1 MAATAQTRN
10 WDIAWTTSMDVHRKR
25 ITDNINNSNPTLE
38 LLRRSGR
45 VEIDRGGRIMR
56 EDLYYANGTMEWM
69 SGRQTLSTAEPDG
82 VTAAFYETR
91 YAVVP
96 IVVSWTDEQEAQTRE
111 SAMSLMATKTIQA
124 RNTLQA
130 GINSA
135 IWSAQSGKSML
146 GFQDLIADAPT
157 TGTIGGINRANE
169 SWWRNTESSS
179 STNFNNKSGDI
190 YDGLSLMGS
199 QMTAASDGNDMITDI
214 FMGLTFYTEFQSIME
229 STGYARVTSGDGNA
243 SVDAGK
249 PKFRG
254 ATVHKDRDVASDSI
268 YGINRKYF
276 KLKVQSGA
284 NFRKTPFVPGSD
296 QLARVS
302 FMTAGLQLISNN
314 PRRGFVMSA
323 MT

>member
-1 MAATAQTRN
+1 
-10 WDIAWTTSMDVHRKR
+10 
-25 ITDNINNSNPTLE
+25 
-38 LLRRSGR
+38 
-45 VEIDRGGRIMR
+45 
-56 EDLYYANGTMEWM
+56 
-69 SGRQTLSTAEPDG
+69 
-82 VTAAFYETR
+82 
-91 YAVVP
+91 
-96 IVVSWTDEQEAQTRE
+96 
-111 SAMSLMATKTIQA
+111 
-124 RNTLQA
+124 
-130 GINSA
+130 
-135 IWSAQSGKSML
+135 
-146 GFQDLIADAPT
+146 
-157 TGTIGGINRANE
+157 
-169 SWWRNTESSS
+169 
-179 STNFNNKSGDI
+179 
-190 YDGLSLMGS
+190 
-199 QMTAASDGNDMITDI
+199 MTAASDGNDMITDI

>member
-1 MAATAQTRN
+1 
-10 WDIAWTTSMDVHRKR
+10 
-25 ITDNINNSNPTLE
+25 
-38 LLRRSGR
+38 
-45 VEIDRGGRIMR
+45 
-56 EDLYYANGTMEWM
+56 
-69 SGRQTLSTAEPDG
+69 
-82 VTAAFYETR
+82 
-91 YAVVP
+91 
-96 IVVSWTDEQEAQTRE
+96 
-111 SAMSLMATKTIQA
+111 
-124 RNTLQA
+124 
-130 GINSA
+130 
-135 IWSAQSGKSML
+135 
-146 GFQDLIADAPT
+146 
-157 TGTIGGINRANE
+157 
-169 SWWRNTESSS
+169 
-179 STNFNNKSGDI
+179 
-190 YDGLSLMGS
+190 MGS

>member
-1 MAATAQTRN
+1 MAANSQTRD

-38 LLRRSGR
+38 LLRKSGR
-45 VEIDRGGRIMR
+45 VEIDKGGRIIR

-69 SGRQTLSTAEPDG
+69 SGRQTLSTSEPDG

-96 IVVSWTDEQEAQTRE
+96 IVVSWTDEQEAQTKE
-111 SAMSLMATKTIQA
+111 SALSLMAQKTIQA

-135 IWSAQSGKSML
+135 MWSAQSGKSML

-169 SWWRNTESSS
+169 AWWRNTETSV
-179 STNFNNKSGDI
+179 STGFNTLTAGA
-190 YDGLSLMGS
+190 YDGLTTMGT
-199 QMTAASDGNDMITDI
+199 QMTTASDANDTITDI
-214 FMGLTFYTEFQSIME
+214 FMGLTFYSEFQSLIE
-229 STGYARVTSGDGNA
+229 STNYARVTLGDGSPNI
-243 SVDAGK
+243 DAGK

-302 FMTAGLQLISNN
+302 FMVAGLQLVTNN

-323 MT
+323 VT